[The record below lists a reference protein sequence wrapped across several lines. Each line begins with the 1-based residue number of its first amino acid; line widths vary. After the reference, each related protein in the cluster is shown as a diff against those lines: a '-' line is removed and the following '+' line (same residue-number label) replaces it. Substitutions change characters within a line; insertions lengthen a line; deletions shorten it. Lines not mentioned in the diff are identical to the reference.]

1 MRIKDY
7 DGQMIDVP
15 DPVPMARPTP
25 EALQETVYQG
35 ILDAMQPLEEHEF
48 DFGPTEYIEVLCKV
62 QVECARRI
70 LSRSGG
76 KL

>member
-15 DPVPMARPTP
+15 DTP
-25 EALQETVYQG
+25 QQTVLQG
-35 ILDAMQPLEEHEF
+35 ILEAMQLLEEHEF

-62 QVECARRI
+62 QVECAKRI
-70 LSRSGG
+70 AARTGG
-76 KL
+76 RI